1 MYRKKKTSFFKQLK
15 IALFKPT
22 EFTDLLS
29 LNMGKSIGYLFVFS
43 LILSILISSFI
54 YFQIMVKDGGI
65 PIAMDQ
71 ILPEFLISNGELQL
85 EQEYSI
91 NTSDL
96 YLFAN
101 DEINQFT
108 MSDLEYVM
116 GQGEYGQVLLISK
129 TNLIMNRNGR
139 IQNMIFAEQL
149 TSPLNKETAINFLVT
164 IFVVLTAI
172 ILILSCPTFFVLQL
186 LAACIIFVLAA
197 IMNAV
202 LSKEATGKQLYQ
214 MSLYITGNLTI
225 VSMLINFI
233 PFHITGKIK
242 LLIGAVIS
250 IIYLIFALS
259 AANVIVSRE
268 KNLRSTG
275 YYNQNYAYNGNN
287 SLDLSDEA
295 FSQKTIE

>member
-1 MYRKKKTSFFKQLK
+1 MYRKKKTGFFKQLK

-29 LNMGKSIGYLFVFS
+29 LDTGKTIGYLFIFS
-43 LILSILISSFI
+43 LLLSIIISSFI
-54 YFQIMVKDGGI
+54 YFQIMVKNGGI

-91 NTSDL
+91 HSNDL
-96 YLFAN
+96 YVYAN
-101 DEINQFT
+101 DDIHQFT

-116 GQGEYGQVLLISK
+116 GQGEYRQVLLISK

-139 IQNMIFAEQL
+139 MQNMIFAEQL
-149 TSPLNKETAINFLVT
+149 TSPLNKETAINFLVKLFM
-164 IFVVLTAI
+164 ILAVI

-186 LAACIIFVLAA
+186 LAACIIFILAS
-197 IMNAV
+197 IMNAF
-202 LSKEATGKQLYQ
+202 LSKGATGKQRYQ

-225 VSMLINFI
+225 VFILINSL
-233 PFHITGKIK
+233 PFQITGEIK

-250 IIYLIFALS
+250 VIYLLFALS
-259 AANVIVSRE
+259 AANIIVSRE

>member
-1 MYRKKKTSFFKQLK
+1 MYRKKKTSFFRQLK

-29 LNMGKSIGYLFVFS
+29 LNMGKSIGYLFILS

-65 PIAMDQ
+65 PIAIDR

-96 YLFAN
+96 YVYAN
-101 DEINQFT
+101 DEVDQFT

-116 GQGEYGQVLLISK
+116 GQGEHSQVLLISK
-129 TNLIMNRNGR
+129 TNLIMSRKDR
-139 IQNMIFAEQL
+139 IQNIIFAEQL
-149 TSPLNKETAINFLVT
+149 TSPLNKETAINFLVM
-164 IFVVLTAI
+164 IFMVLTAI
-172 ILILSCPTFFVLQL
+172 ILILSCPAFFVLQL
-186 LAACIIFVLAA
+186 LAACIIFVLAS
-197 IMNAV
+197 IMNAI
-202 LSKEATGKQLYQ
+202 LSKGATGKHLYQ
-214 MSLYITGNLTI
+214 MSLYITGSLTI
-225 VSMLINFI
+225 IFILINFL
-233 PFHITGKIK
+233 PFQITGELK
-242 LLIGAVIS
+242 LLIGGVVS

-259 AANVIVSRE
+259 AANIIVLRE
-268 KNLRSTG
+268 RNLRSTG
-275 YYNQNYAYNGNN
+275 YYNQNYAYNENN

-295 FSQKTIE
+295 FSQKIIE